1 MGEEKR
7 QREEAEGKRDGD
19 SEYKEQLLEQEMMG
33 KDQDK
38 RKERS
43 RKERK
48 PERTRETEQNSW
60 NEEVISPGHAC
71 FELEA
76 EIKQCN
82 LGCPPCSRN
91 LQAKSPVLFP
101 AP

>member
-1 MGEEKR
+1 MEEKR

-48 PERTRETEQNSW
+48 PERTRETKQN
-60 NEEVISPGHAC
+60 
-71 FELEA
+71 
-76 EIKQCN
+76 
-82 LGCPPCSRN
+82 R
-91 LQAKSPVLFP
+91 
-101 AP
+101 